1 MPKVVS
7 NTTPIIALLKIGK
20 LDLLKDWYQ
29 EIYIPQEVFN
39 EIEAGSNKPYY
50 QHLLAFDWI
59 KIVQIQ
65 NTNSVQYFLDLDRGE
80 AEAIILATE
89 LEADLILLDEV
100 LGRYH
105 AKHAGLKVTGT
116 IGILVKAKN
125 LGRISEIKPLLYDLR
140 AKGVWLSQTLVDS
153 ILHMVKEALKPIA
166 SGTHL
171 YHAIPS
177 LATTSPIL

>member
-1 MPKVVS
+1 M
-7 NTTPIIALLKIGK
+7 
-20 LDLLKDWYQ
+20 
-29 EIYIPQEVFN
+29 
-39 EIEAGSNKPYY
+39 
-50 QHLLAFDWI
+50 AFDWI

-89 LEADLILLDEV
+89 PEADLILLDEV

-140 AKGVWLSQTLVDS
+140 AKGVWLSQTLIDS
-153 ILHMVKEALKPIA
+153 ILQMVKEA
-166 SGTHL
+166 
-171 YHAIPS
+171 
-177 LATTSPIL
+177 